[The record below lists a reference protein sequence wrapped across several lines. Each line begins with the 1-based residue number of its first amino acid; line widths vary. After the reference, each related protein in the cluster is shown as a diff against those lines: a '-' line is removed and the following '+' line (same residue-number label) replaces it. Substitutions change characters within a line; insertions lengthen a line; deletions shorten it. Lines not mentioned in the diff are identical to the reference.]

1 MSLPVF
7 DTPISSIVLPSN
19 VEVVK
24 FRPFL
29 VKEQKQL
36 LMAAQEGV
44 EQQNEAIEGII
55 NACTFGKVNA
65 NKLPS
70 FDVEYLFMNIRAAS
84 VGENVELVL
93 TCSCGAKQDTVLD
106 VTKVQVEKTPEH
118 KDTIDLDNNIT
129 LKMRY
134 PHLREVDELL
144 QAKDVDGIIKLI
156 AKSIDSIWQGDEKFS
171 AADHSVAEM
180 IEFVESMNPQSLD
193 KIEKFFATMP
203 VVRHK
208 IDWDCKE
215 CSKHNEVTL
224 EGIQSFFG

>member
-7 DTPISSIVLPSN
+7 DTPVSSIALPSN
-19 VEVVK
+19 GEKVK

-44 EQQNEAIEGII
+44 DQQNDAIEGII
-55 NACTFGKVNA
+55 NACTFGKVDA
-65 NKLPS
+65 RKLAS

-84 VGENVELVL
+84 VGEKVELVL
-93 TCSCGAKQDTVLD
+93 TCSCGAKQDTTLD
-106 VTKVQVEKTPEH
+106 VTKVGVEKNPDH

-134 PHLREVDELL
+134 PHLREIDELL
-144 QAKDVDGIIKLI
+144 TAKDVDGIIKLI
-156 AKSIDSIWQGDEKFS
+156 ARSIETIWQGDEMFA

-180 IEFVESMNPQSLD
+180 IEFVESMSPQSLD

-203 VVRHK
+203 AIRHK
-208 IDWDCKE
+208 IDWECKE

-224 EGIQSFFG
+224 EGIQSFFA

>member
-7 DTPISSIVLPSN
+7 DTPVSTVALPSN
-19 VEVVK
+19 GEVVK

-44 EQQNEAIEGII
+44 EQQNAAIEGVIH
-55 NACTFGKVNA
+55 ACTFGKVDA
-65 NKLPS
+65 SKLPS
-70 FDVEYLFMNIRAAS
+70 FDVEYLFLNIRAAS

-93 TCSCGAKQDTVLD
+93 TCSCGAKQDATLD
-106 VTKVQVEKTPEH
+106 VTKVNVEKNPDH
-118 KDTIDLDNNIT
+118 RNSIDLDNNIT
-129 LKMRY
+129 LQMRY
-134 PHLREVDELL
+134 PHLREVDDLL
-144 QAKDVDGIIKLI
+144 EAKDVDGIIKLI
-156 AKSIDSIWQGDEKFS
+156 ARSIDSIWQGDEKFS

-180 IEFVESMNPQSLD
+180 IEFVESMSPQSLD

-203 VVRHK
+203 VIRHRME
-208 IDWDCKE
+208 WDCKE
-215 CSKHNEVTL
+215 CGKHNEVTL

>member
-7 DTPISSIVLPSN
+7 DTPVSTVALPSN
-19 VEVVK
+19 GEVVK

-44 EQQNEAIEGII
+44 EQQNAAIEGVIH
-55 NACTFGKVNA
+55 ACTFGKVDA
-65 NKLPS
+65 SKLPS
-70 FDVEYLFMNIRAAS
+70 FDVEYLFLNIRAAS

-93 TCSCGAKQDTVLD
+93 TCSCGAKQDATLD
-106 VTKVQVEKTPEH
+106 VTKVNVEKNPDH
-118 KDTIDLDNNIT
+118 RNSIDLDNNIT
-129 LKMRY
+129 LQMRY
-134 PHLREVDELL
+134 PHLREVDDLL
-144 QAKDVDGIIKLI
+144 EAKDVDGIIKLI
-156 AKSIDSIWQGDEKFS
+156 ARSIDSISQGDEKFS